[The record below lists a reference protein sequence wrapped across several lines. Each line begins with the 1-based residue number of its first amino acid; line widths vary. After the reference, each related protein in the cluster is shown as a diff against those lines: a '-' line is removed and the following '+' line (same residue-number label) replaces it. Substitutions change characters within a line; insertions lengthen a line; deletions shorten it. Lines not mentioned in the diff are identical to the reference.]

1 VLYRCL
7 TCWSDL
13 TIHKLFATRADLHRT
28 VYTHAKVKVSGFTKV
43 SIAKT
48 NYICVQRENTN
59 ICCCF
64 LCQAIELMVLDALV
78 KADPYLQIA
87 SSIDQPSEFWKV
99 LSILQTFD
107 VGDIFICQF
116 GSDTLTFQLDDSIL
130 KIIETSSQQE
140 LKESRDLILRIHRR
154 DLYQVRSTW

>member
-1 VLYRCL
+1 
-7 TCWSDL
+7 
-13 TIHKLFATRADLHRT
+13 
-28 VYTHAKVKVSGFTKV
+28 
-43 SIAKT
+43 
-48 NYICVQRENTN
+48 
-59 ICCCF
+59 
-64 LCQAIELMVLDALV
+64 MVLDALV